1 MGKVIGSKLRTLYI
15 MQRLLEKSDEN
26 NRISPK
32 ELNEMLEGM
41 GISADRKSI
50 YADISTLQEWGMDI
64 MYSKEQPA
72 GYYVASRE
80 FELPELKLLVDTVQS
95 SKFITHKK
103 SQELIRKLEHLTS
116 ESQARQLQRSVYV
129 ANRIKTDNEQIFY
142 NVNAI
147 HEAINANSSIEFI
160 YHEWNLD
167 KQLVP
172 KKGGRTYLISPWAL
186 TWDDENYYLIAYD
199 AEAGLTK
206 HYRVDKMKNIT
217 LTGKAREG
225 REIFDSFDMAGYAR
239 QTFGMFSGEKTEVIL
254 ECSNYLIGA
263 ILDRFGTNN
272 IIVPVDDSR
281 FRIRQEVNVS
291 GQFYGW
297 LVGLGPDAKIVH
309 PPYVVEEFKRRIAA
323 VANNYE

>member
-1 MGKVIGSKLRTLYI
+1 M
-15 MQRLLEKSDEN
+15 
-26 NRISPK
+26 
-32 ELNEMLEGM
+32 
-41 GISADRKSI
+41 
-50 YADISTLQEWGMDI
+50 
-64 MYSKEQPA
+64 
-72 GYYVASRE
+72 
-80 FELPELKLLVDTVQS
+80 
-95 SKFITHKK
+95 
-103 SQELIRKLEHLTS
+103 
-116 ESQARQLQRSVYV
+116 
-129 ANRIKTDNEQIFY
+129 
-142 NVNAI
+142 NAI

-297 LVGLGPDAKIVH
+297 LVGLGPDAKIVY

>member
-80 FELPELKLLVDTVQS
+80 FELPELKLLVDAVQS

-129 ANRIKTDNEQIFY
+129 ANRIKTDNEQIF
-142 NVNAI
+142 I
-147 HEAINANSSIEFI
+147 
-160 YHEWNLD
+160 
-167 KQLVP
+167 
-172 KKGGRTYLISPWAL
+172 
-186 TWDDENYYLIAYD
+186 
-199 AEAGLTK
+199 
-206 HYRVDKMKNIT
+206 M
-217 LTGKAREG
+217 
-225 REIFDSFDMAGYAR
+225 
-239 QTFGMFSGEKTEVIL
+239 
-254 ECSNYLIGA
+254 
-263 ILDRFGTNN
+263 
-272 IIVPVDDSR
+272 
-281 FRIRQEVNVS
+281 
-291 GQFYGW
+291 
-297 LVGLGPDAKIVH
+297 
-309 PPYVVEEFKRRIAA
+309 
-323 VANNYE
+323 

>member
-80 FELPELKLLVDTVQS
+80 FELPELKLLVDAVQS

-254 ECSNYLIGA
+254 EYSNYLIGA

-309 PPYVVEEFKRRIAA
+309 PPYVVEEFKNRIAA
-323 VANNYE
+323 VSENYE